1 MAEKSF
7 FYNSL
12 PDPSNPTGYDRPFN
26 ADDISDWLDVVFLT
40 GVIKSNTGLKVTPVS
55 GALAVSVDVGKAVI
69 NGKPYRNDGAKVF
82 TLNTAPT
89 GSTARTDL
97 IVLRFDNTL
106 ATRDT
111 YLAYKA
117 GEGAAVPALIRTD
130 LIYELALAKITVA
143 PLATSVTAGNIADL
157 RGDTESVVVTTT
169 GQSRGYC
176 PYMTAAKGYDDYYDA
191 IVLEYS
197 DAVTLAQQ
205 TATVTFNI
213 PQYGWTG
220 VDLVTVYTNGM
231 RERESAYTISGQT
244 ITFTTGAK
252 AAGAVVEVVV
262 HKFIDGEGLGTVLEQ
277 YKALQAEVLTLAAAD
292 KYKYICN
299 GVNDNIVLSQIAQ
312 AFHAGTYDAAA
323 ITPEAAAFL
332 EKWGGTAGLVALAS
346 DAYVK
351 INVYGAFKAS
361 TPYGGAGTA
370 TNGFQWLALGR
381 ATDAT
386 KKLVFDFSAVEKMTF
401 PCTSGARHILFYGR
415 DVHVIGANV
424 YASNTASGT
433 IIRVFDTSIGRITA
447 ERCAFDITAYQD
459 SYISTLG
466 TFTDCRG
473 SVANMVNNCYCFQ
486 TATAGLLRLNGGEY
500 YAYTAASG
508 VQCAVL
514 GQSGAQA
521 VSILYGVNAPTV
533 ARSGFSQI
541 SSVIQ
546 FAGGGFVNCTDLVS
560 ALPLVVVAGISN
572 IRGTIAF
579 NKPNAG

>member
-12 PDPSNPTGYDRPFN
+12 PDASNPSGYDRPFN
-26 ADDISDWLDVVFLT
+26 ADDISDWLDVVFVT
-40 GVIKSNTGLKVTPVS
+40 GVIKSATGLKVTPA
-55 GALAVSVDVGKAVI
+55 GGLAVSVDVGKAVI

-82 TLNTAPT
+82 NLNTAPT
-89 GSTARTDL
+89 GSTPRTDL
-97 IVLRFDNTL
+97 IVLRFDRQTSS
-106 ATRDT
+106 RRT
-111 YLAYKA
+111 YLSYKA
-117 GEGAAVPALIRTD
+117 GTGAAVPALIRTD

-143 PLATSVTAGNIADL
+143 PLATSVTAGNIVDL
-157 RGDTESVVVTTT
+157 RGDAESVVTTTT

-197 DAVTLAQQ
+197 DAVTLRQQ
-205 TATVTFNI
+205 STTVTFNI

-220 VDLVTVYTNGM
+220 VDLLTVYTNGIK
-231 RERESAYTISGQT
+231 ERESAYTVSGNV
-244 ITFTTGAK
+244 ITFTGGAK
-252 AAGAVVEVVV
+252 AAGTVVEVVV
-262 HKFIDGEGLGTVLEQ
+262 QKFIDGEGLGTVLEQ
-277 YKALQAEVLTLAAAD
+277 YKALQAQVLTLADTD

-312 AFHAGTYDAAA
+312 AFHAGTYDAAT
-323 ITPEAAAFL
+323 ITQAAADFL
-332 EKWGGTAGLVALAS
+332 AKWGGTAGLAALAA
-346 DAYVK
+346 DAHIK
-351 INVYGAFKAS
+351 INVFGKFKAS
-361 TPYGGAGTA
+361 APYAGAGTS
-370 TNGFQWLALGR
+370 TNGYQWLALGR

-401 PCTSGARHILFYGR
+401 PCGNGTRHILFYGR

-424 YASNTASGT
+424 YASNPAAAT
-433 IIRVFDTSIGRITA
+433 IIRAFDTSTGRIFA
-447 ERCAFDITAYQD
+447 DRCKFDITAYQD

-473 SVANMVNNCYCFQ
+473 SVANIVNNCYCFQ
-486 TATAGLLRLNGGEY
+486 TATAGILRLNGGEY

-508 VQCAVL
+508 VQCAVV
-514 GQSGAQA
+514 GQSGAQS

-533 ARSGFSQI
+533 ERSGFSQI

-546 FAGGGFVNCTDLVS
+546 FAGGGLLSCTDLIS
-560 ALPLVVVAGISN
+560 ALPITVVAGISN